1 MNITINSKHRMFDL
15 CLHLGCS
22 LKNACSSFK
31 IDSQYS
37 KTELDHKD
45 VQNMYDNDW
54 DLFISNLTNN
64 EQFMKYVYNDV
75 ISLKLIYDKYNENIS
90 ECIYKLNQ
98 TVFTDNKNKVSYDE
112 ICNIMTGGALAYKL
126 TESGFKQ
133 NKITF

>member
-1 MNITINSKHRMFDL
+1 MFDL